1 MGKLEKKE
9 DNEEEPATEQK
20 IKYTDL
26 GLDLG
31 ERKEQVACYASAL
44 ALAMTDKTRREAE
57 IYA

>member
-26 GLDLG
+26 ELDLG

-44 ALAMTDKTRREAE
+44 ALAMTDEAGREAE